1 MKSPT
6 GRLISNV
13 IQTDAATNPG
23 NSGGPLLNS
32 AGQVI
37 GMNTSIYSSS
47 GTSAGIGFA
56 IPADTILQIADSLI
70 VNGRIV
76 RPVLG
81 ITYLESAQARALG
94 IEKGVLVLGVQSGGG
109 AEKAGVVGM
118 GRIGRG
124 GEARMG
130 DVVESVDGV
139 EVGTEADLF
148 QVLETKKVGDKVA
161 LVVENPVDGRRNLVV
176 QLGESKAR
184 D

>member
-1 MKSPT
+1 M
-6 GRLISNV
+6 
-13 IQTDAATNPG
+13 
-23 NSGGPLLNS
+23 NS

-70 VNGRIV
+70 LNGRIV

-81 ITYLESAQARALG
+81 ITYLESAQARAVG
-94 IEKGVLVLGVQSGGG
+94 IDKGVLVLGVQRGGG

-118 GRIGRG
+118 SRVGRSGEGR
-124 GEARMG
+124 RG

-139 EVGTEADLF
+139 QVGTEADLF
-148 QVLETKKVGDKVA
+148 QVLEAKKVGDKVT
-161 LVVENPVDGRRNLVV
+161 LVVENPVDGRRSVIV
-176 QLGESKAR
+176 KLGASKAS